1 LAHRGFRGVAPPGLH
16 SRGLV
21 TARRGQPSAVPAT
34 PAPQSSYRIQL
45 QPGFGFAD
53 AAGIAGY
60 LAALGVT
67 HVYLS
72 PILQAAPG
80 SAHGYDVVDH
90 ARLSDGLGGEAAFR
104 AMVAEF
110 RRHGLGVIADIV
122 PNHMSIAAPESLNR
136 QFWSVL
142 RDGRGSPFAHW
153 FDIDWAA
160 QDGRLLLP
168 VLAGPLESCLGDL
181 AVDHTGP
188 DGPVLRYHEHV
199 LPVRPGTAGLP
210 LPDLAAAQ
218 HYRLAGWRAAATELN
233 WRRFFDITSLI
244 AVRAEDEDVFAA
256 THGLLLRLMAEGL
269 IDGLRVD
276 HPDGLADPRGYLDR
290 LAKATGGAWVV
301 TEKILAGT
309 EELPPDWR
317 CAGST
322 GYDALGMA
330 GGLFLDPAGAA
341 PLTAAYTAF
350 TGDKRDFAEVAE
362 TAKRETARGAL
373 AAEVRRLART
383 AAGSGDPALAG
394 LDHGDLVTV
403 LTELLA
409 AFPVYRAYVVPGE
422 PPPATSAGYVA
433 AAAARAA
440 ARLPAR
446 LRPALAAV
454 AALALGEPPGSG
466 GPGSRSPGPAGHRG
480 VPGGR
485 SPGLARPRP
494 GDEGT
499 GPVGHRGV
507 PGGRSP
513 GPALRDEFMVRF
525 QQTCGPVMAKGV
537 EDTAFYRWSR
547 LAALNEVGGEPD
559 RFGTGPG
566 EFHAFAARLARDWPA
581 TMTTLS
587 THDTKRQEDVRARLA
602 VLAEIPGEWAAE
614 VARWHGLAV
623 ALTGGRH
630 PEPGTEYLLWQTLAG
645 AWPVGY
651 ERAAGYL
658 TKAMREAKTAT
669 SWQRPDEEYEAGAL
683 AFTAAVLGDPGLS
696 GRIAAFAG
704 RIAAAARVN
713 SLGAKLVQLTMP
725 GTADVY
731 QGCELAGF
739 ALVDPDNR
747 RLVDYQRR
755 RALLAG
761 LDAGTPADGLDA
773 EKLLVTSR
781 ALRLRRDHPDWYAG
795 GYAPVPAAG
804 PAAGHVLAFRRGQ
817 AITVATRLPAG
828 LRRRGGW
835 AGTTLEVPPGRW
847 RDVLTGAAHTGPRPL
862 LSDIEIRL
870 PVALLVPAGA

>member
-1 LAHRGFRGVAPPGLH
+1 
-16 SRGLV
+16 
-21 TARRGQPSAVPAT
+21 VPA

-45 QPGFGFAD
+45 QSGFGFAD

-60 LAALGVT
+60 LASLGVT
-67 HVYLS
+67 HAYLS

-90 ARLSDGLGGEAAFR
+90 SRLSDGLGGEPAFR

-122 PNHMSIAAPESLNR
+122 PNHMSIAAPQSLNH

-160 QDGRLLLP
+160 QHGRLLLP

-181 AVDHTGP
+181 AVDPGGP

-210 LPDLAAAQ
+210 LPDLADAQ
-218 HYRLAGWRAAATELN
+218 HYRLADWRAAATELN

-256 THGLLLRLMAEGL
+256 THGLLLRLLAEGL

-301 TEKILAGT
+301 TEKILTGT

-317 CAGST
+317 CAGTT

-330 GGLFLDPAGAA
+330 GGLFLDPAGEV
-341 PLTAAYTAF
+341 PLTAAYAAF
-350 TGDKRDFAEVAE
+350 TGDERDFAEVAE
-362 TAKRETARGAL
+362 TAKREAARGAL
-373 AAEVRRLART
+373 GAEVRRLAGPL
-383 AAGSGDPALAG
+383 AGSGDPALAG
-394 LDHGDLVTV
+394 LDDGDLVTV

-409 AFPVYRAYVVPGE
+409 AFGVYRAYVVPGE
-422 PPPATSAGYVA
+422 PPPGTSAGYVA
-433 AAAARAA
+433 AAAAQAA

-454 AALALGEPPGSG
+454 AALALGEA
-466 GPGSRSPGPAGHRG
+466 PA
-480 VPGGR
+480 
-485 SPGLARPRP
+485 S
-494 GDEGT
+494 
-499 GPVGHRGV
+499 
-507 PGGRSP
+507 SC
-513 GPALRDEFMVRF
+513 RDEFVVRF

-559 RFGTGPG
+559 RFGTGPD

-602 VLAEIPGEWAAE
+602 VLAEIPGDWAGE
-614 VARWHGLAV
+614 VARWHDDAV
-623 ALTGGRH
+623 ALAGGRH
-630 PEPGTEYLLWQTLAG
+630 PEPDTEYLLWQTLAG

-669 SWQRPDEEYEAGAL
+669 SWQRPDEEYEAAAL
-683 AFTAAVLGDPGLS
+683 AFTAAVLGDPDLS
-696 GRIAAFAG
+696 GRIAAFTD
-704 RIAAAARVN
+704 RIAGAARVN

-725 GTADVY
+725 GAADVY
-731 QGCELAGF
+731 QGCELAGL

-747 RLVDYQRR
+747 RLVDYGRR
-755 RALLAG
+755 GALLAG
-761 LDAGTPADGLDA
+761 LDAGSPADGLDA

-795 GYAPVPAAG
+795 GYAPVPASG
-804 PAAGHVLAFRRGQ
+804 PAAGHVVAFRRGQ

-828 LRRRGGW
+828 LRERGGW
-835 AGTTLEVPPGRW
+835 AGTTLEVPAGRW
-847 RDVLTGAAHTGPRPL
+847 RDVLTGATHTGPRPL

-870 PVALLVPAGA
+870 PVALLVPADA